1 MKLRLDWDRFTF
13 RMKDTL
19 YMLKNIPTPFDVR
32 ISPGGEGLH
41 IKRNGDYDYN
51 NPLYRRYDDPRR
63 LYINRLRE
71 ENGVSHNILWDVKKG
86 RRAGTWHTINNIVD
100 ILSFMTKLHEIVRTI
115 RPYYYIY
122 PLTNRGIGE

>member
-1 MKLRLDWDRFTF
+1 MKLRLDWDKFTF
-13 RMKDTL
+13 RMEDTL

-32 ISPGGEGLH
+32 ISPGSEGLH
-41 IKRNGDYDYN
+41 VKRDGDYTYN
-51 NPLYRRYDDPRR
+51 DPLYRMYDDPKR
-63 LYINRLRE
+63 LRINRLRNE
-71 ENGVSHNILWDVKKG
+71 HGVSHNILWDVKKG
-86 RRAGTWHTINNIVD
+86 QRAGTWHTIHNIVD